1 MSKSLFLRET
11 VWLWVGIL
19 LMAVVPQLSIFRVG
33 PLSSFFL
40 ESGALLMALFFVL
53 FTIFSGSLKIKI
65 PTASIYFIILAIF
78 WAIHS
83 RAMDL
88 TYVALSDMVSWTFLV
103 LALMCWACS
112 EWVRR

>member
-53 FTIFSGSLKIKI
+53 FTIFSGSLKELRIYEKDYYI
-65 PTASIYFIILAIF
+65 STASGYLYSFGTAN
-78 WAIHS
+78 AK
-83 RAMDL
+83 
-88 TYVALSDMVSWTFLV
+88 Y
-103 LALMCWACS
+103 
-112 EWVRR
+112 

>member
-40 ESGALLMALFFVL
+40 ESGALLMALFFV
-53 FTIFSGSLKIKI
+53 FFQ
-65 PTASIYFIILAIF
+65 AA
-78 WAIHS
+78 
-83 RAMDL
+83 
-88 TYVALSDMVSWTFLV
+88 
-103 LALMCWACS
+103 
-112 EWVRR
+112 